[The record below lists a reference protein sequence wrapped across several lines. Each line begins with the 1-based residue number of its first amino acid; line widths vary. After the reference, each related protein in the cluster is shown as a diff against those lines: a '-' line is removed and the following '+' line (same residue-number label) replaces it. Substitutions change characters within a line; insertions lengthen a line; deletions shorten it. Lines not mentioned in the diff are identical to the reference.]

1 MHSQMQ
7 KPARGLQEKYY
18 DEILNIEI
26 YMSEL
31 VYSIRQIFH
40 KDNGALSDNKAKYY
54 YIAPYQ
60 RGYKWESN
68 SSYAQVPQMLIDIY
82 EAFIYGTTEYFL
94 QYITI
99 KKLQLSEEAVLE
111 VIDGQQR
118 LTTLSL
124 LLGRIHITSN
134 NLDNISNNLLKYFR
148 YEKDVFSSLQIP
160 DTEQDDEEIK
170 HQDQYYMVKAVRT
183 IDRFLKLLQTNG
195 KLEAY
200 YNYLLDSVKL
210 IFNIEDE
217 NTSSEEVFEN
227 LNNNKV
233 PLTNQ
238 YLIKGLLLTKAVH
251 RTNSYNRT
259 LSYKE
264 ILDQR
269 TIMGRVW
276 DEINA
281 WITQPEIA
289 HFFFARKKK
298 DSPDGME
305 KLLEQVLL
313 YLEESDETSNDIED
327 SLLNEYRQSFEL
339 QNRKQQPSNYEL
351 FNKFNR
357 VIRDEQKA
365 INVLNLVKHAY
376 RALYNI
382 WYGETDFYNLL
393 GYVRFSNQQQYEVI
407 FTYNAIWKDRVS
419 LKSELAKKVLEII
432 PVLSSQNE
440 IKLRYD
446 NNKVDLTHLL
456 LSFNVFL
463 EQKEKFNFY
472 KYDFE
477 NWTLEHL
484 SPQNPKGN
492 IKIPQNLVS
501 YVFEKLQNTSIQT
514 DKKETIEEQLRKDE
528 AIPVDDLP
536 FLYDAEIDEHVMGNM
551 ALLGGGDNSA
561 VSNNP
566 FIVKRN
572 IIISRNNKGS
582 FVPYHTIALYEKS
595 LDMKGEQGFTPD
607 LFRWDIHDI
616 DAHERWMI
624 RRNQEIIEQVQK
636 MA

>member
-1 MHSQMQ
+1 
-7 KPARGLQEKYY
+7 
-18 DEILNIEI
+18 
-26 YMSEL
+26 MSEL
-31 VYSIRQIFH
+31 VYSIKQIFSAGN
-40 KDNGALSDNKAKYY
+40 KSALTDNKASFY

-82 EAFIYGTTEYFL
+82 EAFVYGTTEYFL
-94 QYITI
+94 QYITV
-99 KKLQLSEEAVLE
+99 KKLKLDDKCDVLE

-124 LLGRIHITSN
+124 LLSRIVVRNSD
-134 NLDNISNNLLKYFR
+134 LGNISYKRLQYFR
-148 YEKDVFSSLQIP
+148 YDGDIFTSLQIP
-160 DTEQDDEEIK
+160 DSEEEDENII
-170 HQDQYYMVKAVRT
+170 HQDRYYMVKAVRT
-183 IDRFLKLLQTNG
+183 IDKFLKLLEEND

-200 YNYLLDSVKL
+200 YHYLLDSVKL

-217 NTSSEEVFEN
+217 NTNSEEVFEN

-238 YLIKGLLLTKAVH
+238 YLIKGLLLTKAIN
-251 RTNSYNRT
+251 RTTSFNRT

-269 TIMGRVW
+269 TVMGRVW

-289 HFFFARKKK
+289 HFFFATKKK
-298 DSPDGME
+298 ENPNGIE
-305 KLLEQVLL
+305 KLLEVVLRRI
-313 YLEESDETSNDIED
+313 ENTQTDTREIED
-327 SLLNEYRQSFEL
+327 SLLRQYRLSFDSQSR
-339 QNRKQQPSNYEL
+339 NVQPSIYEL

-357 VIRDEQKA
+357 IIRDEETA
-365 INVLNLVKHAY
+365 FDVLNLIKHAY

-382 WYGETDFYNLL
+382 WYGDIAFYNLF
-393 GYVRFSNQQQYEVI
+393 GYVRFAKTQQYKISWTDKVI
-407 FTYNAIWKDRVS
+407 WEDRAVVKKD
-419 LKSELAKKVLEII
+419 LAKRVLEII
-432 PVLSSQNE
+432 PDLKHSQTE
-440 IKLRYD
+440 LRYD
-446 NNKVDLTHLL
+446 NNQNKLTNLL

-463 EQKEKFNFY
+463 EQEEKFDFY
-472 KYDFE
+472 QYDSE

-484 SPQNPKGN
+484 SPQNPKGE
-492 IKIPQNLVS
+492 IKIPHNLVT
-501 YVFEKLQNTSIQT
+501 YVLGKLPESL
-514 DKKETIEEQLRKDE
+514 EQSKRADLEAKLLNGE
-528 AIPVDDLP
+528 AISVDDLP
-536 FLYDAEIDEHVMGNM
+536 FLYDSEIDEHVMGNM

-572 IIISRNNKGS
+572 IIISRRNKGS

-595 LDMKGEQGFTPD
+595 LDMKGEKGFTPD
-607 LFRWDIHDI
+607 LFRWDMNDI
-616 DAHERWMI
+616 AVHEQWMKH
-624 RRNQEIIEQVQK
+624 RNKEIVEQLKNQF
-636 MA
+636 A

>member
-1 MHSQMQ
+1 
-7 KPARGLQEKYY
+7 
-18 DEILNIEI
+18 
-26 YMSEL
+26 MSEL
-31 VYSIRQIFH
+31 VYSIKQIFNAGN
-40 KDNGALSDNKAKYY
+40 KSALTDNKASSY

-82 EAFIYGTTEYFL
+82 EAFVYGTTEYFL
-94 QYITI
+94 QYITV
-99 KKLQLSEEAVLE
+99 KKLKLDDKGDVLE

-124 LLGRIHITSN
+124 LLSRIVVRNSD
-134 NLDNISNNLLKYFR
+134 LENISYKRLQYFR
-148 YEKDVFSSLQIP
+148 YDGDIFTSLQIP
-160 DTEQDDEEIK
+160 DSEEEDENII
-170 HQDQYYMVKAVRT
+170 HQDRYYMVKAVRT
-183 IDRFLKLLQTNG
+183 IDKFLKLLEEND

-200 YNYLLDSVKL
+200 YHYLLDSVKL

-217 NTSSEEVFEN
+217 NTNSEEVFEN

-238 YLIKGLLLTKAVH
+238 YLIKGLLLTKAIN
-251 RTNSYNRT
+251 RTTSFNRT

-269 TIMGRVW
+269 TVMGRVW

-289 HFFFARKKK
+289 HFFFATKKK
-298 DSPDGME
+298 ENPNGIE
-305 KLLEQVLL
+305 KLLEVVLRRI
-313 YLEESDETSNDIED
+313 ENTQTDTREIED
-327 SLLNEYRQSFEL
+327 SLLQQYRLSFDSQSR
-339 QNRKQQPSNYEL
+339 NVQPSIYEL

-357 VIRDEQKA
+357 IIRDEETA
-365 INVLNLVKHAY
+365 FDVLNLIKHAY

-382 WYGETDFYNLL
+382 WYGDIAFYNLF
-393 GYVRFSNQQQYEVI
+393 GYVRFAKTQQYKISWTDKVI
-407 FTYNAIWKDRVS
+407 WEDRAVV
-419 LKSELAKKVLEII
+419 KKELAKRVLKILPDLE
-432 PVLSSQNE
+432 LSQNE
-440 IKLRYD
+440 FGYD
-446 NNKVDLTHLL
+446 KNQNQLSNLL

-463 EQKEKFNFY
+463 EPEEKFDFY
-472 KYDFE
+472 QYDCE

-484 SPQNPKGN
+484 SPQNPKGE
-492 IKIPQNLVS
+492 IKIPHNLVS
-501 YVFEKLQNTSIQT
+501 YVLGKLPESLEQSKRTEIETKLVNGESIS
-514 DKKETIEEQLRKDE
+514 
-528 AIPVDDLP
+528 VDDLP
-536 FLYDAEIDEHVMGNM
+536 FLYDSEIDEHMMGNM

-572 IIISRNNKGS
+572 IIISRRNKGS

-595 LDMKGEQGFTPD
+595 LDMKGEKGFTPD
-607 LFRWDIHDI
+607 LFRWDMNDIAIH
-616 DAHERWMI
+616 EQWMKH
-624 RRNQEIIEQVQK
+624 RNKEIIEQLKNQL
-636 MA
+636 A

>member
-1 MHSQMQ
+1 
-7 KPARGLQEKYY
+7 
-18 DEILNIEI
+18 
-26 YMSEL
+26 MSEL
-31 VYSIRQIFH
+31 VYSIKQIFNAGN
-40 KDNGALSDNKAKYY
+40 KSALTDNKASFY

-82 EAFIYGTTEYFL
+82 EAFVYGTTEYFL
-94 QYITI
+94 QYITV
-99 KKLQLSEEAVLE
+99 KKLKLDDKGDVLE

-124 LLGRIHITSN
+124 LLSRIVVRNSD
-134 NLDNISNNLLKYFR
+134 LENISDKRLQYFR
-148 YEKDVFSSLQIP
+148 YDGDIFTSLQIP
-160 DTEQDDEEIK
+160 DSEEEDENII
-170 HQDQYYMVKAVRT
+170 HQDRYYMVKAVRT
-183 IDRFLKLLQTNG
+183 IDKFLKLLEEND

-200 YNYLLDSVKL
+200 YHYLLDSVKL

-217 NTSSEEVFEN
+217 NTNSEEVFEN

-238 YLIKGLLLTKAVH
+238 YLIKGLLLTKAIN
-251 RTNSYNRT
+251 RTTSFNRT

-269 TIMGRVW
+269 TVMGRVW

-289 HFFFARKKK
+289 HFFFATKKK
-298 DSPDGME
+298 ENPNGIE
-305 KLLEQVLL
+305 KLLEVVLRRI
-313 YLEESDETSNDIED
+313 ENTQTDTREIED
-327 SLLNEYRQSFEL
+327 SLLQQYRLSFDSQSR
-339 QNRKQQPSNYEL
+339 NVQPSIYEL

-357 VIRDEQKA
+357 IIRDEETA
-365 INVLNLVKHAY
+365 FDVLNLIKHAY

-382 WYGETDFYNLL
+382 WYGDIAFYNLF
-393 GYVRFSNQQQYEVI
+393 GYVRFAKTQQYKISWTDKVI
-407 FTYNAIWKDRVS
+407 WEDRAVV
-419 LKSELAKKVLEII
+419 KKELAKRVLEIL
-432 PVLSSQNE
+432 PDLELSQNE
-440 IKLRYD
+440 FGYD
-446 NNKVDLTHLL
+446 KNQNQLSNLL

-463 EQKEKFNFY
+463 EPEEKFDFY
-472 KYDFE
+472 QYDCE

-484 SPQNPKGN
+484 SPQNPKGE
-492 IKIPQNLVS
+492 IKIPHNLVS
-501 YVFEKLQNTSIQT
+501 YVLGKLPESLEQSKRTEIETKLVNGESIS
-514 DKKETIEEQLRKDE
+514 
-528 AIPVDDLP
+528 VDDLP
-536 FLYDAEIDEHVMGNM
+536 FLYDSEIDEHVMGNM

-572 IIISRNNKGS
+572 IIISRRNKGS

-595 LDMKGEQGFTPD
+595 LDMKGEKGFTPD
-607 LFRWDIHDI
+607 LFRWDMNDIAIH
-616 DAHERWMI
+616 EQWMKH
-624 RRNQEIIEQVQK
+624 RNKEIIEQLKNQL
-636 MA
+636 A

>member
-1 MHSQMQ
+1 
-7 KPARGLQEKYY
+7 
-18 DEILNIEI
+18 
-26 YMSEL
+26 MSEL
-31 VYSIRQIFH
+31 VYSIKQIFNAGN
-40 KDNGALSDNKAKYY
+40 KSALTDNKASFY

-82 EAFIYGTTEYFL
+82 EAFVYGTTEYFL
-94 QYITI
+94 QYITV
-99 KKLQLSEEAVLE
+99 KKLKLDDKGDVLE

-124 LLGRIHITSN
+124 LLSRIVVRNSD
-134 NLDNISNNLLKYFR
+134 LENISYKRLQYFR
-148 YEKDVFSSLQIP
+148 YDGDIFTSLQIP
-160 DTEQDDEEIK
+160 DSEEEDENII
-170 HQDQYYMVKAVRT
+170 HQDRYYMVKAVRT
-183 IDRFLKLLQTNG
+183 IDKFLKLLEEND

-200 YNYLLDSVKL
+200 YHYLLDSVKL

-217 NTSSEEVFEN
+217 NTNSEEVFEN

-238 YLIKGLLLTKAVH
+238 YLIKGLLLTKAIN
-251 RTNSYNRT
+251 RITSFNRT

-269 TIMGRVW
+269 TVMGRVW

-289 HFFFARKKK
+289 HFFFATKKK
-298 DSPDGME
+298 ENPNGIE
-305 KLLEQVLL
+305 KLLEVVLRRI
-313 YLEESDETSNDIED
+313 ENTQTDTREIED
-327 SLLNEYRQSFEL
+327 SLLQQYRLSFDSQSR
-339 QNRKQQPSNYEL
+339 NVQPSIYEL

-357 VIRDEQKA
+357 IIRDEETA
-365 INVLNLVKHAY
+365 FDVLNLIKHAY

-382 WYGETDFYNLL
+382 WYGDIAFYNLF
-393 GYVRFSNQQQYEVI
+393 GYVRFAKTQQYKISWTDKVI
-407 FTYNAIWKDRVS
+407 WEDRAVV
-419 LKSELAKKVLEII
+419 KKELAKRILEIL
-432 PVLSSQNE
+432 PDLELSQNE
-440 IKLRYD
+440 FGYD
-446 NNKVDLTHLL
+446 KNQNQLSNLL

-463 EQKEKFNFY
+463 EPEEKFDFY
-472 KYDFE
+472 QYDCE

-484 SPQNPKGN
+484 SPQNPKGE
-492 IKIPQNLVS
+492 IKIPHNLVS
-501 YVFEKLQNTSIQT
+501 YVLGKLPESLEQSKRTEIETKLVNGESIS
-514 DKKETIEEQLRKDE
+514 
-528 AIPVDDLP
+528 VDDLP
-536 FLYDAEIDEHVMGNM
+536 FLYDSEIDEHVMGNM

-572 IIISRNNKGS
+572 IIISRRNKGS

-595 LDMKGEQGFTPD
+595 LDMKGKKGFTPD
-607 LFRWDIHDI
+607 LFRWDMNDIAIH
-616 DAHERWMI
+616 EQWMKH
-624 RRNQEIIEQVQK
+624 RNKEIIKQLKNQL
-636 MA
+636 A

>member
-1 MHSQMQ
+1 
-7 KPARGLQEKYY
+7 
-18 DEILNIEI
+18 
-26 YMSEL
+26 MSEL
-31 VYSIRQIFH
+31 VYSIKQIFNVGN
-40 KDNGALSDNKAKYY
+40 KSALTDNKASFY

-82 EAFIYGTTEYFL
+82 EAFVYGTTEYFL
-94 QYITI
+94 QYITV
-99 KKLQLSEEAVLE
+99 KKLKLDDKGDVLE

-124 LLGRIHITSN
+124 LLSRIVVRNSD
-134 NLDNISNNLLKYFR
+134 LENISYKRLQYFR
-148 YEKDVFSSLQIP
+148 YDGDIFTSLQIP
-160 DTEQDDEEIK
+160 DSEEEDENII
-170 HQDQYYMVKAVRT
+170 HQDRYYMVKAVRT
-183 IDRFLKLLQTNG
+183 IDKFLKLLEEND

-200 YNYLLDSVKL
+200 YHYLLDSVKL

-217 NTSSEEVFEN
+217 NTNSEEVFEN

-238 YLIKGLLLTKAVH
+238 YLIKGLLLTKAIN
-251 RTNSYNRT
+251 RTTSFNRT

-269 TIMGRVW
+269 TVMGRVW

-289 HFFFARKKK
+289 HFFFATKKK
-298 DSPDGME
+298 ENPNGIE
-305 KLLEQVLL
+305 KLLEVVLRRI
-313 YLEESDETSNDIED
+313 ENTQTDTREIED
-327 SLLNEYRQSFEL
+327 SLLQQYRLSFDSQSR
-339 QNRKQQPSNYEL
+339 NVQPSIYEL

-357 VIRDEQKA
+357 IIRDEETA
-365 INVLNLVKHAY
+365 FDVLNLIKHAY

-382 WYGETDFYNLL
+382 WYGDIAFYNLF
-393 GYVRFSNQQQYEVI
+393 GYVRFAKTQQYKISWTDKVI
-407 FTYNAIWKDRVS
+407 WEDRAVV
-419 LKSELAKKVLEII
+419 KKELAKRVLEIL
-432 PVLSSQNE
+432 PDLELSQNE
-440 IKLRYD
+440 FGYD
-446 NNKVDLTHLL
+446 KNQNQLSNLL

-463 EQKEKFNFY
+463 EPEEKFDFY
-472 KYDFE
+472 QYDCE

-484 SPQNPKGN
+484 SPQNPKGE
-492 IKIPQNLVS
+492 IKIPHNLVS
-501 YVFEKLQNTSIQT
+501 YVLGKLPESLEQSKRTEIETKLVNGESIS
-514 DKKETIEEQLRKDE
+514 
-528 AIPVDDLP
+528 VDDLP
-536 FLYDAEIDEHVMGNM
+536 FLYDSEIDEHVMGNM

-572 IIISRNNKGS
+572 IIISRRNKGS

-595 LDMKGEQGFTPD
+595 LDMKGEKGFTPD
-607 LFRWDIHDI
+607 LFRWDMNDIAIH
-616 DAHERWMI
+616 EQWMKH
-624 RRNQEIIEQVQK
+624 RNKEIIEQLKNQL
-636 MA
+636 A

>member
-1 MHSQMQ
+1 
-7 KPARGLQEKYY
+7 
-18 DEILNIEI
+18 
-26 YMSEL
+26 MSEL
-31 VYSIRQIFH
+31 VYSIKQIFSAGN
-40 KDNGALSDNKAKYY
+40 KSALTDNKASFY

-82 EAFIYGTTEYFL
+82 EAFVYGTTEYFL
-94 QYITI
+94 QYITV
-99 KKLQLSEEAVLE
+99 KKLKLDDKCDVLE

-124 LLGRIHITSN
+124 LLSRIVVRNSD
-134 NLDNISNNLLKYFR
+134 LGNISYKRLQYFR
-148 YEKDVFSSLQIP
+148 YDGDIFTSLQIP
-160 DTEQDDEEIK
+160 DSEEEDENII
-170 HQDQYYMVKAVRT
+170 HQDRYYMVKAVRS
-183 IDRFLKLLQTNG
+183 IDKFLKLLEEND

-200 YNYLLDSVKL
+200 YHYLLDSVKL

-217 NTSSEEVFEN
+217 NTNSEEVFEN

-238 YLIKGLLLTKAVH
+238 YLIKGLLLTKAIN
-251 RTNSYNRT
+251 RTTSFNRT

-269 TIMGRVW
+269 TVMGRVW

-289 HFFFARKKK
+289 HFFFATKKK
-298 DSPDGME
+298 ENPNGIE
-305 KLLEQVLL
+305 KLLEVVLRRI
-313 YLEESDETSNDIED
+313 ENTQTDTREIED
-327 SLLNEYRQSFEL
+327 SLLRQYRLSFDSQSR
-339 QNRKQQPSNYEL
+339 NVQPSIYEL

-357 VIRDEQKA
+357 IIRDEETA
-365 INVLNLVKHAY
+365 FDVLNLIKHAY

-382 WYGETDFYNLL
+382 WYGDIAFYNLF
-393 GYVRFSNQQQYEVI
+393 GYVRFAKTQQYKISWTDKVI
-407 FTYNAIWKDRVS
+407 WEDRAVVKKD
-419 LKSELAKKVLEII
+419 LAKRVLEII
-432 PVLSSQNE
+432 PDLKHSQTE
-440 IKLRYD
+440 LRYD
-446 NNKVDLTHLL
+446 NNQNKLTNLL

-463 EQKEKFNFY
+463 EQEEKFDFY
-472 KYDFE
+472 QYDSE

-484 SPQNPKGN
+484 SPQNPKGE
-492 IKIPQNLVS
+492 IKIPHNLVT
-501 YVFEKLQNTSIQT
+501 YVLGKLPESL
-514 DKKETIEEQLRKDE
+514 EQSKRADLEAKLLNGE
-528 AIPVDDLP
+528 AISVDDLP
-536 FLYDAEIDEHVMGNM
+536 FLYDSEIDEHVMGNM

-572 IIISRNNKGS
+572 IIISRRNKGS

-595 LDMKGEQGFTPD
+595 LDMKGEKGFTPD
-607 LFRWDIHDI
+607 LFRWDMNDI
-616 DAHERWMI
+616 AVHEQWMKH
-624 RRNQEIIEQVQK
+624 RNKEIVEQLKNQF
-636 MA
+636 A

>member
-1 MHSQMQ
+1 
-7 KPARGLQEKYY
+7 
-18 DEILNIEI
+18 
-26 YMSEL
+26 MSEL
-31 VYSIRQIFH
+31 VYSIKQIFNAGN
-40 KDNGALSDNKAKYY
+40 KSALTDNKASFY

-82 EAFIYGTTEYFL
+82 EAFVYGTTEYFL
-94 QYITI
+94 QYITV
-99 KKLQLSEEAVLE
+99 KKLKLDDKGDVLE

-124 LLGRIHITSN
+124 LLSRIVVRNSD
-134 NLDNISNNLLKYFR
+134 LENISDKRLQYFR
-148 YEKDVFSSLQIP
+148 YDGDIFTSLQIP
-160 DTEQDDEEIK
+160 NSEEEDENII
-170 HQDQYYMVKAVRT
+170 HQDRYYMVKAVRT
-183 IDRFLKLLQTNG
+183 IDKFLKLLEEND

-200 YNYLLDSVKL
+200 YHYLLDSVKL

-217 NTSSEEVFEN
+217 NTNSEEVFEN

-238 YLIKGLLLTKAVH
+238 YLIKGLLLTKAIN
-251 RTNSYNRT
+251 RTTSFNRT

-269 TIMGRVW
+269 TVMGRVW

-289 HFFFARKKK
+289 HFFFATKKK
-298 DSPDGME
+298 ENPNGIE
-305 KLLEQVLL
+305 KLLEVVLRRI
-313 YLEESDETSNDIED
+313 ENTQTDTREIED
-327 SLLNEYRQSFEL
+327 SLLQQYRLSFDSQSR
-339 QNRKQQPSNYEL
+339 NVQPSIYEL

-357 VIRDEQKA
+357 IIRDEETA
-365 INVLNLVKHAY
+365 FDVLNLIKHAY

-382 WYGETDFYNLL
+382 WYGDIAFYNLF
-393 GYVRFSNQQQYEVI
+393 GYVRFAKTQQYKISWTDKVI
-407 FTYNAIWKDRVS
+407 WEDRAVV
-419 LKSELAKKVLEII
+419 KKELAKRVLEIL
-432 PVLSSQNE
+432 PDLELSQNE
-440 IKLRYD
+440 FGYD
-446 NNKVDLTHLL
+446 KNQNQLSNLL

-463 EQKEKFNFY
+463 EPEEKFDFY
-472 KYDFE
+472 QYDCE

-484 SPQNPKGN
+484 SPQNPKGE
-492 IKIPQNLVS
+492 IKIPHNLVS
-501 YVFEKLQNTSIQT
+501 YVLGKLPESLEQSKRTEIETKLVNGESIS
-514 DKKETIEEQLRKDE
+514 
-528 AIPVDDLP
+528 VDDLP
-536 FLYDAEIDEHVMGNM
+536 FLYDSEIDEHVMGNM

-572 IIISRNNKGS
+572 IIISRRNKGS

-595 LDMKGEQGFTPD
+595 LDMKGEKGFTPD
-607 LFRWDIHDI
+607 LFRWDMNDIAIH
-616 DAHERWMI
+616 EQWMKH
-624 RRNQEIIEQVQK
+624 RNKEIIEQLKNQL
-636 MA
+636 A

>member
-1 MHSQMQ
+1 
-7 KPARGLQEKYY
+7 
-18 DEILNIEI
+18 
-26 YMSEL
+26 MSEL
-31 VYSIRQIFH
+31 VYSIKQIFSAGN
-40 KDNGALSDNKAKYY
+40 KSALTDNKASFY

-82 EAFIYGTTEYFL
+82 EAFVYGTTEYFL
-94 QYITI
+94 QYITV
-99 KKLQLSEEAVLE
+99 KKLKLDDKCDVLE

-124 LLGRIHITSN
+124 LLSRIVVRNSD
-134 NLDNISNNLLKYFR
+134 LGNISYKRLQYFR
-148 YEKDVFSSLQIP
+148 YDGDIFTSLQIP
-160 DTEQDDEEIK
+160 DSEEEDENII
-170 HQDQYYMVKAVRT
+170 HQDRYYMVKAVRT
-183 IDRFLKLLQTNG
+183 IDKFLKLLEEDD

-200 YNYLLDSVKL
+200 YHYLLDSVKL

-217 NTSSEEVFEN
+217 NTNSEEVFEN

-238 YLIKGLLLTKAVH
+238 YLIKGLLLTKAIN
-251 RTNSYNRT
+251 RTTSFNRT

-269 TIMGRVW
+269 TVMGRVW

-289 HFFFARKKK
+289 HFFFATKKK
-298 DSPDGME
+298 ENPNGIE
-305 KLLEQVLL
+305 KLLEVVLRRI
-313 YLEESDETSNDIED
+313 ENTQTDTREIED
-327 SLLNEYRQSFEL
+327 SLLRQYRLSFDSQSR
-339 QNRKQQPSNYEL
+339 NVQPSIYEL

-357 VIRDEQKA
+357 IIRDEETA
-365 INVLNLVKHAY
+365 FDVLNLIKHAY

-382 WYGETDFYNLL
+382 WYGDIAFYNLF
-393 GYVRFSNQQQYEVI
+393 GYVRFAKTQQYKISWTDKVI
-407 FTYNAIWKDRVS
+407 WEDRAVVKKD
-419 LKSELAKKVLEII
+419 LAKRVLEII
-432 PVLSSQNE
+432 PDLKHSQTE
-440 IKLRYD
+440 LRYD
-446 NNKVDLTHLL
+446 NNQNKLTNLL

-463 EQKEKFNFY
+463 EQEEKFDFY
-472 KYDFE
+472 QYDSE

-484 SPQNPKGN
+484 SPQNPKGE
-492 IKIPQNLVS
+492 IKIPHNLVT
-501 YVFEKLQNTSIQT
+501 YVLGKLPESL
-514 DKKETIEEQLRKDE
+514 EQSKRADLEAKLLNGE
-528 AIPVDDLP
+528 AISVDDLP
-536 FLYDAEIDEHVMGNM
+536 FLYDSEIDEHVMGNM

-572 IIISRNNKGS
+572 IIISRRNKGS

-595 LDMKGEQGFTPD
+595 LDMKGEKGFTPD
-607 LFRWDIHDI
+607 LFRWDMNDI
-616 DAHERWMI
+616 AVHEQWMKH
-624 RRNQEIIEQVQK
+624 RNKEIVEQLKNQF
-636 MA
+636 A

>member
-1 MHSQMQ
+1 
-7 KPARGLQEKYY
+7 
-18 DEILNIEI
+18 
-26 YMSEL
+26 MSEL
-31 VYSIRQIFH
+31 VYSIKQIFNAGN
-40 KDNGALSDNKAKYY
+40 KSALTDNKASFY

-82 EAFIYGTTEYFL
+82 EAFVYGTTEYFL
-94 QYITI
+94 QYITV
-99 KKLQLSEEAVLE
+99 KKLKLDDKGDVLE

-124 LLGRIHITSN
+124 LLSRIVVRNSD
-134 NLDNISNNLLKYFR
+134 LENISNKRLQYFR
-148 YEKDVFSSLQIP
+148 YDGDIFTSLQIP
-160 DTEQDDEEIK
+160 DSEEEDENII
-170 HQDQYYMVKAVRT
+170 HQDRYYMVKAVRT
-183 IDRFLKLLQTNG
+183 IDKFLKLLEEND

-200 YNYLLDSVKL
+200 YHYLLDSVKL

-217 NTSSEEVFEN
+217 NTNSEEVFEN

-238 YLIKGLLLTKAVH
+238 YLIKGLLLTKAIN
-251 RTNSYNRT
+251 RTTSFNRT

-269 TIMGRVW
+269 TVMGRVW

-289 HFFFARKKK
+289 HFFFATKKK
-298 DSPDGME
+298 ENPNGIE
-305 KLLEQVLL
+305 KLLEVVLRRI
-313 YLEESDETSNDIED
+313 ENTQTDTREIED
-327 SLLNEYRQSFEL
+327 SLLQQYRLSFDSQSR
-339 QNRKQQPSNYEL
+339 NVQPSIYEL

-357 VIRDEQKA
+357 IIRDEETA
-365 INVLNLVKHAY
+365 FDVLNLIKHAY

-382 WYGETDFYNLL
+382 WYGDIAFYNLF
-393 GYVRFSNQQQYEVI
+393 GYVRFAKTQQYKISWTDKVI
-407 FTYNAIWKDRVS
+407 WEDRAVV
-419 LKSELAKKVLEII
+419 KKELAKRVLEIL
-432 PVLSSQNE
+432 PDLELSQNE
-440 IKLRYD
+440 FGYD
-446 NNKVDLTHLL
+446 KNQNQLSNLL

-463 EQKEKFNFY
+463 EPEEKFDFY
-472 KYDFE
+472 QYDCE

-484 SPQNPKGN
+484 SPQNPKGE
-492 IKIPQNLVS
+492 IKIPHNLVS
-501 YVFEKLQNTSIQT
+501 YVLGKLPESLEQSKRTEIETKLVNGESIS
-514 DKKETIEEQLRKDE
+514 
-528 AIPVDDLP
+528 VDDLP
-536 FLYDAEIDEHVMGNM
+536 FLYDSEIDEHVMGNM

-572 IIISRNNKGS
+572 IIISRRNKGS

-595 LDMKGEQGFTPD
+595 LDMKGEKGFTPD
-607 LFRWDIHDI
+607 LFRWDMNDIAIH
-616 DAHERWMI
+616 EQWMKH
-624 RRNQEIIEQVQK
+624 RNKEIIEQLKNQL
-636 MA
+636 A

>member
-1 MHSQMQ
+1 
-7 KPARGLQEKYY
+7 
-18 DEILNIEI
+18 
-26 YMSEL
+26 MSEL
-31 VYSIRQIFH
+31 VYSIKQIFNAGN
-40 KDNGALSDNKAKYY
+40 KSALTDNKASFY

-82 EAFIYGTTEYFL
+82 EAFVYGTTEYFL
-94 QYITI
+94 QYITV
-99 KKLQLSEEAVLE
+99 KKLKLDDKGDVLE

-124 LLGRIHITSN
+124 LLSRIVVRNSD
-134 NLDNISNNLLKYFR
+134 LENISYKRLQYFR
-148 YEKDVFSSLQIP
+148 YDGDIFTSLQIP
-160 DTEQDDEEIK
+160 DSEEEDENII
-170 HQDQYYMVKAVRT
+170 HQDRYYMVKAVRT
-183 IDRFLKLLQTNG
+183 IDKFLKLLEEND

-200 YNYLLDSVKL
+200 YHYLLDSVKL

-217 NTSSEEVFEN
+217 NTNSEEVFEN

-238 YLIKGLLLTKAVH
+238 YLIKGLLLTKAIN
-251 RTNSYNRT
+251 RTTSFNRT

-269 TIMGRVW
+269 TVMGRVW

-289 HFFFARKKK
+289 HFFFATKKK
-298 DSPDGME
+298 ENPNGIE
-305 KLLEQVLL
+305 KLLEVVLRRI
-313 YLEESDETSNDIED
+313 ENTQTDTREIED
-327 SLLNEYRQSFEL
+327 SLLQQYRLSFDSQSR
-339 QNRKQQPSNYEL
+339 NVQPSIYEL

-357 VIRDEQKA
+357 IIRDEETA
-365 INVLNLVKHAY
+365 FDVLNLIKHAY

-382 WYGETDFYNLL
+382 WYGDIAFYNLF
-393 GYVRFSNQQQYEVI
+393 GYVRFAKTQQYKISWTDKVI
-407 FTYNAIWKDRVS
+407 WEDRAVV
-419 LKSELAKKVLEII
+419 KKELAKRVLEIL
-432 PVLSSQNE
+432 PDLELSQNE
-440 IKLRYD
+440 FGYD
-446 NNKVDLTHLL
+446 KNQNQLSNLL

-463 EQKEKFNFY
+463 EPEEKFDFY
-472 KYDFE
+472 QYDCE

-484 SPQNPKGN
+484 SPQNPKGE
-492 IKIPQNLVS
+492 IKIPHNLVS
-501 YVFEKLQNTSIQT
+501 YVLGKLPESLEQSKRTEIETKLVNGESIS
-514 DKKETIEEQLRKDE
+514 
-528 AIPVDDLP
+528 VDDLP
-536 FLYDAEIDEHVMGNM
+536 FLYDSEIDEHVMGNM

-572 IIISRNNKGS
+572 IIISRRNKGS

-595 LDMKGEQGFTPD
+595 LDMKGEKGFTPD
-607 LFRWDIHDI
+607 LFRWDMNDIAIH
-616 DAHERWMI
+616 EQWMKH
-624 RRNQEIIEQVQK
+624 RNKEIIEQLKNQL
-636 MA
+636 A

>member
-1 MHSQMQ
+1 
-7 KPARGLQEKYY
+7 
-18 DEILNIEI
+18 
-26 YMSEL
+26 MSEL
-31 VYSIRQIFH
+31 VYSIKQIFSAGN
-40 KDNGALSDNKAKYY
+40 KSALTDNKASFY

-82 EAFIYGTTEYFL
+82 EAFVYGTTEYFL
-94 QYITI
+94 QYITV
-99 KKLQLSEEAVLE
+99 KKLKLDDKCDVLE

-124 LLGRIHITSN
+124 LLSRIVVRNSD
-134 NLDNISNNLLKYFR
+134 LGDISYKRLQYFR
-148 YEKDVFSSLQIP
+148 YDGDIFTSLQIP
-160 DTEQDDEEIK
+160 DSEEEDENII
-170 HQDQYYMVKAVRT
+170 HQDRYYMVKAVRT
-183 IDRFLKLLQTNG
+183 IDKFLKLLEEND

-200 YNYLLDSVKL
+200 YHYLLDSVKL

-217 NTSSEEVFEN
+217 NTNSEEVFEN

-238 YLIKGLLLTKAVH
+238 YLIKGLLLTKAIN
-251 RTNSYNRT
+251 RTTSFNRT

-269 TIMGRVW
+269 TVMGRVW

-289 HFFFARKKK
+289 HFFFATKKK
-298 DSPDGME
+298 ENPNGIE
-305 KLLEQVLL
+305 KLLEVVLRRI
-313 YLEESDETSNDIED
+313 ENTQTDTREIED
-327 SLLNEYRQSFEL
+327 SLLRQYRLSFDSQSR
-339 QNRKQQPSNYEL
+339 NVQPSIYEL

-357 VIRDEQKA
+357 IIRDEETA
-365 INVLNLVKHAY
+365 FDVLNLIKHAY

-382 WYGETDFYNLL
+382 WYGDIAFYNLF
-393 GYVRFSNQQQYEVI
+393 GYVRFAKTQQYKISWTDKVI
-407 FTYNAIWKDRVS
+407 WEDRAVVKKD
-419 LKSELAKKVLEII
+419 LAKRVLEII
-432 PVLSSQNE
+432 PDLKHSQTE
-440 IKLRYD
+440 LRYD
-446 NNKVDLTHLL
+446 NNQNKLTNLL

-463 EQKEKFNFY
+463 EQEEKFDFY
-472 KYDFE
+472 QYDSE

-484 SPQNPKGN
+484 SPQNPKGE
-492 IKIPQNLVS
+492 IKIPHNLVT
-501 YVFEKLQNTSIQT
+501 YVLGKLPESL
-514 DKKETIEEQLRKDE
+514 EQSKRADLEAKLLNGE
-528 AIPVDDLP
+528 AISVDDLP
-536 FLYDAEIDEHVMGNM
+536 FLYDSEIDEHVMGNM

-572 IIISRNNKGS
+572 IIISRRNKGS

-595 LDMKGEQGFTPD
+595 LDMKGEKGFTPD
-607 LFRWDIHDI
+607 LFRWDMNDI
-616 DAHERWMI
+616 AVHEQWMKH
-624 RRNQEIIEQVQK
+624 RNKEIVEQLKNQF
-636 MA
+636 A

>member
-1 MHSQMQ
+1 
-7 KPARGLQEKYY
+7 
-18 DEILNIEI
+18 
-26 YMSEL
+26 MSEL
-31 VYSIRQIFH
+31 VYSIKQIFNAGN
-40 KDNGALSDNKAKYY
+40 KSALTDNKASSY

-82 EAFIYGTTEYFL
+82 EAFVYGTTEYFL
-94 QYITI
+94 QYITV
-99 KKLQLSEEAVLE
+99 KKLKLDDKGDVLE

-124 LLGRIHITSN
+124 LLSRIVVRNSD
-134 NLDNISNNLLKYFR
+134 LENISYKRLQYFR
-148 YEKDVFSSLQIP
+148 YDGDIFTSLQIP
-160 DTEQDDEEIK
+160 DSEEEDENII
-170 HQDQYYMVKAVRT
+170 HQDRYYMVKAVRT
-183 IDRFLKLLQTNG
+183 IDKFLKLLEEND

-200 YNYLLDSVKL
+200 YHYLLDSVKL

-217 NTSSEEVFEN
+217 NTNSEEVFEN

-238 YLIKGLLLTKAVH
+238 YLIKGLLLTKAIN
-251 RTNSYNRT
+251 RTTSFNRT

-269 TIMGRVW
+269 TVMGRVW

-289 HFFFARKKK
+289 HFFFATKKK
-298 DSPDGME
+298 ENPNGIE
-305 KLLEQVLL
+305 KLLEVVLRRI
-313 YLEESDETSNDIED
+313 ENTQTDTREIED
-327 SLLNEYRQSFEL
+327 SLLQQYRLSFDSQSR
-339 QNRKQQPSNYEL
+339 NVQPSIYEL

-357 VIRDEQKA
+357 IIRDEETA
-365 INVLNLVKHAY
+365 FDVLNLIKHTY

-382 WYGETDFYNLL
+382 WYGDIAFYNLF
-393 GYVRFSNQQQYEVI
+393 GYVRFAKTQQYKISWTDKVI
-407 FTYNAIWKDRVS
+407 WEDRAVV
-419 LKSELAKKVLEII
+419 KKELAKRVLEIL
-432 PVLSSQNE
+432 PDLELSQNE
-440 IKLRYD
+440 FGYD
-446 NNKVDLTHLL
+446 KNQNQLSNLL

-463 EQKEKFNFY
+463 EPEEKFDFY
-472 KYDFE
+472 QYDCE

-484 SPQNPKGN
+484 SPQNPKGE
-492 IKIPQNLVS
+492 IKIPHNLVS
-501 YVFEKLQNTSIQT
+501 YVLGKLPESLEQSKRTEIETKLVNGESIS
-514 DKKETIEEQLRKDE
+514 
-528 AIPVDDLP
+528 VDDLP
-536 FLYDAEIDEHVMGNM
+536 FLYDSEIDEHVMGNM

-572 IIISRNNKGS
+572 IIISRRNKGS

-595 LDMKGEQGFTPD
+595 LDMKGEKGFTPD
-607 LFRWDIHDI
+607 LFRWDMNDIAIH
-616 DAHERWMI
+616 EQWMKH
-624 RRNQEIIEQVQK
+624 RNKEIIEQLKNQL
-636 MA
+636 A

>member
-1 MHSQMQ
+1 
-7 KPARGLQEKYY
+7 
-18 DEILNIEI
+18 
-26 YMSEL
+26 MSEL
-31 VYSIRQIFH
+31 VYSIKQIFNAGN
-40 KDNGALSDNKAKYY
+40 KSALTDNKASFY

-82 EAFIYGTTEYFL
+82 EAFVYGTTEYFL
-94 QYITI
+94 QYITV
-99 KKLQLSEEAVLE
+99 KKLKLDDKGDVLE

-124 LLGRIHITSN
+124 LLSRIVVRNSD
-134 NLDNISNNLLKYFR
+134 LENISNKRLQYFR
-148 YEKDVFSSLQIP
+148 YDGDIFTSLQIP
-160 DTEQDDEEIK
+160 DSEEEDENII
-170 HQDQYYMVKAVRT
+170 HQDRYYMVKAVRT
-183 IDRFLKLLQTNG
+183 IDKFLKLLEEND

-200 YNYLLDSVKL
+200 YHYLLDSVKL

-217 NTSSEEVFEN
+217 NTNSEEVFEN

-238 YLIKGLLLTKAVH
+238 YLIKGLLLTKAIN
-251 RTNSYNRT
+251 RTTSFNRT

-269 TIMGRVW
+269 TVMGRVW

-289 HFFFARKKK
+289 HFFFATKKK
-298 DSPDGME
+298 ENPNGIE
-305 KLLEQVLL
+305 KLLEVVLRRI
-313 YLEESDETSNDIED
+313 ENTQTDTREIED
-327 SLLNEYRQSFEL
+327 SLLQQYRLSFDSQSR
-339 QNRKQQPSNYEL
+339 NVQPSIYEL

-357 VIRDEQKA
+357 IIRDEETA
-365 INVLNLVKHAY
+365 FDVLNLIKHAY

-382 WYGETDFYNLL
+382 WYGDIAFYNLF
-393 GYVRFSNQQQYEVI
+393 GYVRFAKTQQYKISWTDKVI
-407 FTYNAIWKDRVS
+407 WEDRAVV
-419 LKSELAKKVLEII
+419 KKELAKRVLEIL
-432 PVLSSQNE
+432 PDLELSQNE
-440 IKLRYD
+440 FGYD
-446 NNKVDLTHLL
+446 KNQNQLSNLL

-463 EQKEKFNFY
+463 EPEEKFDFY
-472 KYDFE
+472 QYDCE

-484 SPQNPKGN
+484 SPQNPKGE
-492 IKIPQNLVS
+492 IKIPHNLVS
-501 YVFEKLQNTSIQT
+501 YVLGKLPESLEQSKRTEIETKLVNGESIS
-514 DKKETIEEQLRKDE
+514 
-528 AIPVDDLP
+528 VDDLP

-572 IIISRNNKGS
+572 IIISRRNKGS

-595 LDMKGEQGFTPD
+595 MDMKGEKGFTPD
-607 LFRWDIHDI
+607 LFRWDMNDIAIH
-616 DAHERWMI
+616 EQWMKH
-624 RRNQEIIEQVQK
+624 RNKEIIEQLKNQL
-636 MA
+636 A

>member
-1 MHSQMQ
+1 
-7 KPARGLQEKYY
+7 
-18 DEILNIEI
+18 
-26 YMSEL
+26 MSEL
-31 VYSIRQIFH
+31 VYSIKQIFNVGA
-40 KDNGALSDNKAKYY
+40 KGALTDNKASFY

-82 EAFIYGTTEYFL
+82 EAFVYGTTEYFL
-94 QYITI
+94 QYITV
-99 KKLQLSEEAVLE
+99 KKLKLDDKNEVLE

-124 LLGRIHITSN
+124 LLSRIAMKDSH
-134 NLDNISNNLLKYFR
+134 LENISRNRLQYFR
-148 YEKDVFSSLQIP
+148 YEGDIFASLLIP
-160 DTEQDDEEIK
+160 DSAEEDENII

-183 IDRFLKLLQTNG
+183 IDNFLQLLEKNDKL
-195 KLEAY
+195 KAY
-200 YNYLLDSVKL
+200 YDYLLDSVKL
-210 IFNIEDE
+210 IFNLEDE
-217 NTSSEEVFEN
+217 NTNSEEVFEN

-238 YLIKGLLLTKAVH
+238 YLIKGLLLTKAVN
-251 RTNSYNRT
+251 RTTSFNRT

-289 HFFFARKKK
+289 HFFFATKKK
-298 DSPDGME
+298 ENPNGIE
-305 KLLEQVLL
+305 KLLEVVLRRI
-313 YLEESDETSNDIED
+313 ENTQTDTREIED
-327 SLLNEYRQSFEL
+327 SFLQQYRQSFDT
-339 QNRKQQPSNYEL
+339 QSRNVRPSMYEL

-357 VIRDEQKA
+357 IIRDEKTA
-365 INVLNLVKHAY
+365 FDVLNLIKHAY

-382 WYGETDFYNLL
+382 WYGDIDFYNLF
-393 GYVRFSNQQQYEVI
+393 GYVRFAKTQQYNISWTDEVI
-407 FTYNAIWKDRVS
+407 WEDRAVV
-419 LKSELAKKVLEII
+419 KKKLAKRVLEII
-432 PVLSSQNE
+432 PDLEHSQIEYGYKENSG
-440 IKLRYD
+440 KLT
-446 NNKVDLTHLL
+446 NLL

-463 EQKEKFNFY
+463 EQEEKFDFY
-472 KYDFE
+472 QYDHE

-484 SPQNPKGN
+484 SPQTPKGD
-492 IKIPQNLVS
+492 IKIPHNLVS
-501 YVFEKLQNTSIQT
+501 YVLGKLPESLEQSKRTEI
-514 DKKETIEEQLRKDE
+514 ETKLLNGE
-528 AIPVDDLP
+528 AISVDDLP
-536 FLYDAEIDEHVMGNM
+536 FLYDSEIDEKKHIMGNM

-572 IIISRNNKGS
+572 IIISRRNKGS

-595 LDMKGEQGFTPD
+595 LDMKGEKGFTPD
-607 LFRWDIHDI
+607 LFRWDINDI
-616 DAHERWMI
+616 AVHEQWM
-624 RRNQEIIEQVQK
+624 RQRNKEIIEQLK
-636 MA
+636 KHLA

>member
-1 MHSQMQ
+1 
-7 KPARGLQEKYY
+7 
-18 DEILNIEI
+18 
-26 YMSEL
+26 MSEL
-31 VYSIRQIFH
+31 VYSIKQIFNAGN
-40 KDNGALSDNKAKYY
+40 KSALTDNKASFY

-82 EAFIYGTTEYFL
+82 EAFVYGTTEYFL
-94 QYITI
+94 QYITV
-99 KKLQLSEEAVLE
+99 KKLKLDDKGDVLE

-124 LLGRIHITSN
+124 LLSRIVVRNSD
-134 NLDNISNNLLKYFR
+134 LENISYKRLQYFR
-148 YEKDVFSSLQIP
+148 YDGDIFTSLQIP
-160 DTEQDDEEIK
+160 DSEEEDENII
-170 HQDQYYMVKAVRT
+170 HQDRYYMVKAVRT
-183 IDRFLKLLQTNG
+183 IDKFLKLLEEND

-200 YNYLLDSVKL
+200 YHYLLDSVKL

-217 NTSSEEVFEN
+217 NTNSEEVFEN

-238 YLIKGLLLTKAVH
+238 YLIKGLLLTKAIN
-251 RTNSYNRT
+251 RTTSFNRT

-269 TIMGRVW
+269 TVMGRVW

-289 HFFFARKKK
+289 HFFFATKKK
-298 DSPDGME
+298 ENPNGIE
-305 KLLEQVLL
+305 KLLEVVLRRI
-313 YLEESDETSNDIED
+313 ENTQTDTREIED
-327 SLLNEYRQSFEL
+327 SLLQQYRLSFDSQSR
-339 QNRKQQPSNYEL
+339 NVQPSIYEL

-357 VIRDEQKA
+357 IIRDEETA
-365 INVLNLVKHAY
+365 FDVLNLIKHAY

-382 WYGETDFYNLL
+382 WYGDIAFYNLF
-393 GYVRFSNQQQYEVI
+393 GYVRFAKTQQYKISWTDKVI
-407 FTYNAIWKDRVS
+407 WEDRAVV
-419 LKSELAKKVLEII
+419 KKVLAKRVLEIL
-432 PVLSSQNE
+432 PDLELSQNE
-440 IKLRYD
+440 FGYD
-446 NNKVDLTHLL
+446 KNQNQLSNLL

-463 EQKEKFNFY
+463 EPEEKFDFY
-472 KYDFE
+472 QYDCE

-484 SPQNPKGN
+484 SPQNPKGE
-492 IKIPQNLVS
+492 IKIPHNLVS
-501 YVFEKLQNTSIQT
+501 YVLGKLPESLEQSKRTEIETKLVNGESIS
-514 DKKETIEEQLRKDE
+514 
-528 AIPVDDLP
+528 VDDLP
-536 FLYDAEIDEHVMGNM
+536 FLYDSEIDEHVMGNM

-572 IIISRNNKGS
+572 IIISRRNKGS

-595 LDMKGEQGFTPD
+595 LDMKGEKGFTPD
-607 LFRWDIHDI
+607 LFRWDMNDIAIH
-616 DAHERWMI
+616 EQWMKH
-624 RRNQEIIEQVQK
+624 RNKEIIEQLKNQL
-636 MA
+636 A